1 MWSMKTL
8 FSFPILQKD
17 HIDLIPAEIG
27 DDHYVST
34 PVILVINSGCQKAT
48 SYFGRNIN
56 LGNCVYF
63 PQFPDIVGKKW
74 EPRNPLP
81 AFFGQNLDKYSKSGE
96 KEILWRLKGPNNWD
110 KHLEK
115 NTSEIEK
122 KKKKKALT

>member
-1 MWSMKTL
+1 MKTL

-63 PQFPDIVGKKW
+63 PKFPDIVGEKW
-74 EPRNPLP
+74 EPSNPLA
-81 AFFGQNLDKYSKSGE
+81 AFFLGKIWTNTQN
-96 KEILWRLKGPNNWD
+96 P
-110 KHLEK
+110 
-115 NTSEIEK
+115 EK
-122 KKKKKALT
+122 KKYSEG

>member
-1 MWSMKTL
+1 MKTL

-17 HIDLIPAEIG
+17 HIDLIPAEIA

-81 AFFGQNLDKYSKSGE
+81 AFFWAKFGQILKIRRKRNTLKVKRSK
-96 KEILWRLKGPNNWD
+96 
-110 KHLEK
+110 
-115 NTSEIEK
+115 
-122 KKKKKALT
+122 